1 MPLHRPFRS
10 QGESFLLV
18 AASAVAADAPRL
30 AARGPRASAL
40 LAPLFADALDARTL
54 RLLAAEFAS
63 VASPRGDREVLAR
76 LVAAIDSGRLVL
88 VRVDPPRQWGYSSV
102 RRAERPE
109 NDDDDRPLEPSVDA
123 THWIEIRLVDDEDA
137 VIPGQRYLIIDP
149 GGQQHRGY
157 TDSLGS
163 ARITRL
169 PPGICRVSFPDLG
182 GSVCELVATPG
193 PRDAAVAG

>member
-1 MPLHRPFRS
+1 M
-10 QGESFLLV
+10 
-18 AASAVAADAPRL
+18 
-30 AARGPRASAL
+30 
-40 LAPLFADALDARTL
+40 
-54 RLLAAEFAS
+54 
-63 VASPRGDREVLAR
+63 LAR

-88 VRVDPPRQWGYSSV
+88 VRVDPPRQWGYSAA

-137 VIPGQRYLIIDP
+137 VIPGQRYLVTDP
-149 GGQQHRGY
+149 GGHQHRGY

-169 PPGICRVSFPDLG
+169 PPGVCRVSFPDLD
-182 GSVCELVATPG
+182 GSVCELMASPG
-193 PRDAAVAG
+193 PRDAAAPE